1 MAGNGVYIYIYMCV
15 WVCLCV
21 QLYIEKCI
29 PEGERIDWCFNFFNF
44 ITQLLFK
51 CYAFVLLV
59 LYQ

>member
-1 MAGNGVYIYIYMCV
+1 MAGNGIYILCV

-21 QLYIEKCI
+21 QLYTEKCI
-29 PEGERIDWCFNFFNF
+29 PEGERIDWCFKNIF